1 MRNINIAVILAAG
14 MGTRLRSVTGNLI
27 PKGFLPV
34 NDKGLVERSIE
45 KLFSVGIDKIYIVTG
60 HLNKFYDELSEK
72 YKAVETFKNE
82 EYATTGSMY
91 SLAVLKDVLK
101 EDFLLLE
108 SDLIYEKLALEE
120 TMKFE
125 KRSCIL
131 LSDATNSG
139 DEVYIEVKDG
149 KLHRASK
156 SVDEVKEVYGELVG
170 INKISIELFKKMVE
184 LCENSIIN
192 QYHYEYAV
200 IEAAN
205 FLDVGYKRVDGLI
218 WAEIDDESHLKR
230 VNDLI
235 MPRLIAKGDF

>member
-1 MRNINIAVILAAG
+1 LAAG
-14 MGTRLRSVTGNLI
+14 MGTRLKSVTGNLI
-27 PKGFLPV
+27 PKGFLSV

-45 KLFSVGIDKIYIVTG
+45 KLLSAKIEKIYIVTG
-60 HLNKFYDELSEK
+60 HLNEFYDELSEK
-72 YKAVETFKNE
+72 YKEVETFKNE

-91 SLAVLKDVLK
+91 SLAVLKDVIK

-120 TMKFE
+120 AMNFE
-125 KRSCIL
+125 KNSCIL

-139 DEVYIEVKDG
+139 DEVYIEVRDG

-156 SVDEVKEVYGELVG
+156 SIEEVKEVYGELVG
-170 INKISIELFKKMVE
+170 INKISVELFKKMVE
-184 LCENSIIN
+184 LCENSIIS

-200 IEAAN
+200 IESAS
-205 FLDVGYKRVDGLI
+205 FLEIGYKRVDGLI

-230 VNDLI
+230 VNELI